1 MNMVAKI
8 LFEARSK
15 TVKRATDL
23 KESAEMHR
31 HIYRA
36 IRERK
41 PEAARQA
48 MREHLLLA
56 QKAQLQEV
64 QNNDS
69 SRTNGGNGS
78 SGGKPPKEK
87 SPRLKK

>member
-8 LFEARSK
+8 LFETRSK

-36 IRERK
+36 VRQQQ

-56 QKAQLQEV
+56 QKAQLMEV
-64 QNNDS
+64 QNSNAD
-69 SRTNGGNGS
+69 
-78 SGGKPPKEK
+78 
-87 SPRLKK
+87 